1 MQVEFLRGIDLSRPA
16 APRNESRATVLV
28 VFATLITIYVATL
41 APSVTLW
48 DAGEFQAAAASLGI
62 PHPPGTPLYILLASA
77 WAKVLG
83 PVPFSLALNL
93 LSAVVTAIACG
104 LSGGLITRWTG
115 DRLAGIASGIMAGT
129 MLAVWL
135 NATETEVYA
144 VSMLLGV
151 LMVVT
156 GERAG
161 ALDSAR
167 HRILLAY
174 LMGLAIPIQISAL
187 VAAPAAIVLA
197 SLPPDGRRPAPR
209 HALSLGGVLVIVIA
223 LSQGSIGLAAV
234 GIGAL
239 ATSIVLSG
247 AGVRRIEAV
256 ALVLVSA
263 VGLSATLFM
272 LVRAGHDP
280 FINQGNP
287 SSFSAMMDV
296 VTRQQ
301 YPLPGMWPRRAPV
314 WIQLL
319 NLVQYADWQV
329 ASGLDASV
337 SASWWRTPWSIL
349 ALLLVIPGARW
360 HFHRDRRGAIGT
372 ALLLASATLGV
383 VAVLNLS
390 AGPSILDRV
399 LPPGAPHEPRER
411 DYFFALGF
419 ATAGLWIGA
428 GAVVMARRWMTS
440 RPRFVA
446 PLALGMAAIPAAL
459 NWNAATRRPDG
470 MLASTFGE
478 ALLASAPPRALLLL
492 AGDNDSYTV
501 WYRQA
506 TLGER
511 RDVVPVTIP
520 LLGATWYRA
529 EQLRRHNLLPPSVV
543 QAWVGEQATLDALV
557 AGARREGRPVAASMS
572 VSPSLRRQLAS
583 NWTLGGLAYIAG
595 EGQDARPD
603 GVDSVRARAVEDL
616 IVRRLP
622 VVPGGRDPASAYVAR
637 LLRCPAAILRLGGS
651 GAEGRDSTS
660 LDSRCN
666 FK

>member
-1 MQVEFLRGIDLSRPA
+1 
-16 APRNESRATVLV
+16 V
-28 VFATLITIYVATL
+28 VFATLLVLYAATL
-41 APSVTLW
+41 APDVTLW
-48 DAGEFQAAAASLGI
+48 DAGEFNAAIGSVGI
-62 PHPPGTPLYILLASA
+62 PHPPGTPLYILIGRTWSSLLSAVPQVLA
-77 WAKVLG
+77 V
-83 PVPFSLALNL
+83 NL
-93 LSAVVTAIACG
+93 LSALATATACG
-104 LSGGLITRWTG
+104 LLGGLITRWTN
-115 DRLAGIASGIMAGT
+115 DRLAGIAAGITAGT

-135 NATETEVYA
+135 NATETEIYA
-144 VSMLLGV
+144 ISMLLGV
-151 LMVVT
+151 LMVVA

-161 ALDSAR
+161 AQDSAR

-187 VAAPAAIVLA
+187 VAAPPAILLA
-197 SLPPDGRRPAPR
+197 SLSPGSRRPALR
-209 HALSLGGVLVIVIA
+209 HLFSLGGVLVIVIA

-239 ATSIVLSG
+239 GVSMWLAGGG
-247 AGVRRIEAV
+247 ARQRFESV
-256 ALVLVSA
+256 ALVLTAA

-287 SSFSAMMDV
+287 STFGAMMDV

-319 NLVQYADWQV
+319 NFVQYADWQV

-349 ALLLVIPGARW
+349 GVALLIPGARW
-360 HFHRDRRGAIGT
+360 HLQRDRRGAIGT

-383 VAVLNLS
+383 VVVLNHT

-399 LPPGAPHEPRER
+399 LPPGALHEPRER
-411 DYFFALGF
+411 DYFYALGF
-419 ATAGLWIGA
+419 ATAALWIGT
-428 GAVVMARRWMTS
+428 GAVVVARRWMAS
-440 RPRFVA
+440 KPGFVA
-446 PLALGMAAIPAAL
+446 PVALGMAALPAAL

-470 MLASTFGE
+470 MVAPTYGE
-478 ALLASAPPRALLLL
+478 ALLASAPPHALLLL

-506 TLGER
+506 VLGER

-520 LLGATWYRA
+520 LLAATWYR
-529 EQLRRHNLLPPSVV
+529 EEFRRRHDLLAPHVV
-543 QAWVGEQATLDALV
+543 RTWVGERATLEALV

-572 VSPSLRRQLAS
+572 VSPSLRSQLATS
-583 NWTLGGLAYIAG
+583 WTLGGLAYIA
-595 EGQDARPD
+595 DD
-603 GVDSVRARAVEDL
+603 GAPTPLGIDSVRTRAVADL
-616 IVRRLP
+616 ILARFR
-622 VVPGGRDPASAYVAR
+622 VVPRGRDPASAYIAR
-637 LLRCPAAILRLGGS
+637 LLRCPSSILQLGRR
-651 GAEGRDSTS
+651 GADGADSAS